1 MPTHSDNPSD
11 VAENP
16 VVDIDE
22 AIDETI
28 DSAEEAVNT
37 AADQAKEY
45 YDRLLRVSA
54 ELDNYKKRVDREMI
68 DFRKYASE
76 RVFQALLPII
86 DNFERA
92 LAAAEEDPT
101 NTKQLLEGLEL
112 IHNDLIKMLDQF
124 NVTPINALGKPFDP
138 QYHQAMMRQESADI
152 DPNMVV
158 SEITKGYMFHDRLLR
173 PSCVIVSTEPT
184 KPSE

>member
-1 MPTHSDNPSD
+1 MPTHSDNSSD
-11 VAENP
+11 FTQNPAE
-16 VVDIDE
+16 DIDE
-22 AIDETI
+22 AIDT
-28 DSAEEAVNT
+28 AEEAVDS

-54 ELDNYKKRVDREMI
+54 ELDNYKKRVDREMA

-92 LAAAEEDPT
+92 LAAAEEDPS
-101 NTKQLLEGLEL
+101 NTKQLLEGLQL
-112 IHNDLIKMLDQF
+112 IHSNFLKMLDQF
-124 NVTPINALGKPFDP
+124 HVTPIEAVGKPFDP
-138 QYHQAMMRQESADI
+138 QYHQAMMRQESADVA
-152 DPNMVV
+152 PNTVL
-158 SEITKGYMFHDRLLR
+158 SEINKGYMFHDRLLR
-173 PSCVIVSTEPT
+173 PSYVIVSAEPT